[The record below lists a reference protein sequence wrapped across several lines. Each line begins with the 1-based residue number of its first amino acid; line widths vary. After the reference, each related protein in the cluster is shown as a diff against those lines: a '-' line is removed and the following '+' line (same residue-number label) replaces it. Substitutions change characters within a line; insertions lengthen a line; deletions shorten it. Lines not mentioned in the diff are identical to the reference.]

1 MIIKIVDVLLGYV
14 LYSARQRIYEMNRL
28 SVSAD
33 DSHISGKTGGIYAQ
47 NNPPN
52 QQNGLEGQRNYE
64 LTSGGCGILG

>member
-33 DSHISGKTGGIYAQ
+33 DGHISGKTVGIYAQ
-47 NNPPN
+47 NKPSSQKMTWRDKEIKN
-52 QQNGLEGQRNYE
+52 
-64 LTSGGCGILG
+64 